1 MELKIIEDL
10 LKQKIGL
17 DGNRVNSTHIPRAVA
32 ERMRVSGCPDISSY
46 VRRLQIVP
54 QELEELI
61 EQVVVPETYFFRD
74 REAFACMK
82 NYVSSRWIP
91 QKSDRVLRVLS
102 LPCSTGE
109 EPYSIAMTLL
119 EAGLLPHQFRID
131 AIDISYKSLSV
142 AKQAIYT
149 QNSFRGDCLAF
160 RDRYFQAQGKLYHLK
175 EWVSGLVN
183 FQQGNLLNPLFPS
196 GKSPYDFIWCR
207 NLLIYFEPADQI
219 RALQVLDKLLLPQGL
234 FFLGYSETGLL
245 QSQQFASVPHPRAF
259 AYCKLDSS
267 PKMAASTPSNKP
279 AISPPAQQSTAHQS
293 TANFVR
299 QTAAP
304 ASPQTSAR
312 SVPLIP
318 EQFRRAPA
326 PRPNT
331 IPPQVDSLLD
341 RAKSLANR
349 GHLSEALV
357 LCETFVRQY
366 RSNPDG
372 YILLAEVCEALGQT
386 EQAEANYQKAIY
398 LDPQNYKALCHL
410 TQLKE
415 AQGNMAAA
423 QLFRERL
430 QQIQPTSGV
439 FR

>member
-1 MELKIIEDL
+1 MELKFIEDL

-32 ERMRVSGCPDISSY
+32 ERMRVSGCTEMSSY
-46 VRRLQIVP
+46 LRRLQIVP

-82 NYVSSRWIP
+82 NYVTSQWIP
-91 QKSDRVLRVLS
+91 NKSNRVLRVLS

-131 AIDISYKSLSV
+131 AIDISNKALSV
-142 AKQAIYT
+142 AKQAMYT
-149 QNSFRGDCLAF
+149 QNSFRGDCLEF

-175 EWVSGLVN
+175 EWVSGLIN

-207 NLLIYFEPADQI
+207 NLLIYFEPVDQN
-219 RALQVLDKLLLPQGL
+219 RALQVLDKLLLPGGL

-245 QSQQFASVPHPRAF
+245 QGEKFANVPHPRAF
-259 AYCKLDSS
+259 AYQKLDFS
-267 PKMAASTPSNKP
+267 PKPTTPAQSNKP
-279 AISPPAQQSTAHQS
+279 PIQQSGRPSTVNQHTAS
-293 TANFVR
+293 VVR
-299 QTAAP
+299 QTLP
-304 ASPQTSAR
+304 TTPPQPPVR
-312 SVPLIP
+312 SVPPIP

-326 PRPNT
+326 PRPT
-331 IPPQVDSLLD
+331 VPPQVDSLLD
-341 RAKSLANR
+341 RAKGLANR
-349 GHLSEALV
+349 GHLSEALT

-366 RSNPDG
+366 RGNPDG

-398 LDPQNYKALCHL
+398 LDPQNYKALFHL

-415 AQGNMAAA
+415 AQGNLAAA

>member
-32 ERMRVSGCPDISSY
+32 ERMRVSGCTELSSY
-46 VRRLQIVP
+46 LRRLQIVP

-82 NYVSSRWIP
+82 NYVTSRWIP
-91 QKSDRVLRVLS
+91 NKPDRVLRVLS

-131 AIDISYKSLSV
+131 AIDISNKALSI

-149 QNSFRGDCLAF
+149 QNSFRGDCLEF

-175 EWVSGLVN
+175 DWVSGLVN

-207 NLLIYFEPADQI
+207 NLLIYFEPADQT
-219 RALQVLDKLLLPQGL
+219 RALQVLDQLLFPGGL

-245 QSQQFASVPHPRAF
+245 QNEKFTNIPHPRAF
-259 AYCKLDSS
+259 AYQKLDLSQ
-267 PKMAASTPSNKP
+267 KTPTPAQSNK
-279 AISPPAQQSTAHQS
+279 PPAQQSVRQS
-293 TANFVR
+293 TAQR
-299 QTAAP
+299 SAASSTHPTAQTAPPPPPFRAVQP
-304 ASPQTSAR
+304 
-312 SVPLIP
+312 IP

-326 PRPNT
+326 PRAT

-341 RAKSLANR
+341 RAKGLANSGQLR
-349 GHLSEALV
+349 EALA

-366 RSNPDG
+366 RGNPDG

-398 LDPQNYKALCHL
+398 LDPHNYKALFHL

>member
-1 MELKIIEDL
+1 MELKLIEDL

-32 ERMRVSGCPDISSY
+32 ERMRVSGCTEMSSY
-46 VRRLQIVP
+46 LRRLQIVP

-74 REAFACMK
+74 REAFVCMK
-82 NYVSSRWIP
+82 NYVTSQWIP
-91 QKSDRVLRVLS
+91 NKSDRVLRVLS

-131 AIDISYKSLSV
+131 AIDISNKAISV
-142 AKQAIYT
+142 AKKAIYT
-149 QNSFRGDCLAF
+149 QNSFRGDCLEF
-160 RDRYFQAQGKLYHLK
+160 RDRYFHAQGKLYHLK
-175 EWVSGLVN
+175 EWVSGLIN

-207 NLLIYFEPADQI
+207 NLLIYFEPVDQT
-219 RALQVLDKLLLPQGL
+219 RALQVLDKLLLPGGL

-245 QSQQFASVPHPRAF
+245 QNEKFANIPHPRAF
-259 AYCKLDSS
+259 AYQKLDFS
-267 PKMAASTPSNKP
+267 PKPTTPEQSSN
-279 AISPPAQQSTAHQS
+279 PPIQQSGRPSTVNQHTAS
-293 TANFVR
+293 VVR
-299 QTAAP
+299 PTRP
-304 ASPQTSAR
+304 TTPPPPTVR
-312 SVPLIP
+312 SVSPIP

-326 PRPNT
+326 PRPT
-331 IPPQVDSLLD
+331 VPPQVDSLLE
-341 RAKSLANR
+341 RAKGLANR
-349 GHLSEALV
+349 GHLSEALT

-366 RSNPDG
+366 RGNPDG

-386 EQAEANYQKAIY
+386 EQAEANYHKAVY
-398 LDPQNYKALCHL
+398 LDPQNYKALFHL

-415 AQGNMAAA
+415 AQGNLAAA